1 MTIHDATDAHY
12 FGRLL
17 SLANLDIAAG
27 SNNCSISSVE
37 LKTIMAAIKYLP
49 AHQWD

>member
-1 MTIHDATDAHY
+1 MTIHDAVDAHW

-27 SNNCSISSVE
+27 SNYNNCSISIVLS
-37 LKTIMAAIKYLP
+37 MSCMGAIKYLP
-49 AHQWD
+49 AHQ